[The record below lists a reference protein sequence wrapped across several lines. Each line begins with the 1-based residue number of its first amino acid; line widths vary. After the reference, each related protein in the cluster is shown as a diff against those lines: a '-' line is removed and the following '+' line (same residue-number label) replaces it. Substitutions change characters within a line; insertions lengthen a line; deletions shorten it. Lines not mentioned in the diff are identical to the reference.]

1 MNFNLEDLMKIK
13 LKRKQAILLI
23 LLIAVFIAASSV
35 FFSGQNSYEN
45 KTSSVKLGTIQ
56 NTLEETGTVYS
67 KRINTFYSDASR
79 RVEVINVSI
88 GDRVKKGTIILT
100 YENDYDLEI
109 ERANKQIEAITA
121 TYNEAVKGVDF
132 KEISDMKLNISNIET
147 ALSAARNHFEK
158 IKSVKDA
165 VDELEYKEA
174 EDNVISLENQLQEA
188 KSSYDL
194 TMEGVSSNEKKQYEE
209 QIEEII
215 TQIKMLEQNIEQA
228 SIKAEFDGVITQLN
242 VKQGDMT
249 QTGVPVV
256 EIQDE
261 TSLGV
266 YVEVS
271 EEDAARAAIGMPF
284 IISNG
289 KESRKLKIDRINQ
302 KHVVSESG
310 SDIPQNLVRI
320 EADLDDASSFKTGS
334 KPVVIIVLEE
344 KKDVLLIDRH
354 ALNEKNKKQ
363 YVTVI
368 DRGRKVEKEITTG
381 LKNNEY
387 AEVTSGLNENEFV
400 LIE

>member
-1 MNFNLEDLMKIK
+1 MKIK

-79 RVEVINVSI
+79 RVEVINVST
-88 GDRVKKGTIILT
+88 GDKVKKGTIILT

-158 IKSVKDA
+158 IKSSKTA
-165 VDELEYKEA
+165 NEPEYKEA
-174 EDNVISLENQLQEA
+174 ENNVNSLENQLQEA
-188 KSSYDL
+188 KSNYDL
-194 TMEGVSSNEKKQYEE
+194 TMQGASSNEKKQYEE
-209 QIEEII
+209 QVEEII
-215 TQIKMLEQNIEQA
+215 SQIKMLEQNIEQA
-228 SIKAEFDGVITQLN
+228 SIKAEFDGIITQLN

-368 DRGRKVEKEITTG
+368 DRGRKLEKEITTG